1 MTRHFSTSLSRA
13 LFIVN
18 VSAILEGETMRFK
31 WLDSKALILKSRKE
45 LVTSL
50 VAAAVVTAGGL
61 AIGSVSLASA
71 QDLSRRPST
80 AEAAFLKENDAAM
93 EKMMNAMAVK
103 PTGDVDHDFV
113 TMMAPH
119 HQGAI
124 DMSEAELRYG
134 HNKQLLRIAQDIV
147 VEELQEI
154 AAMRAASGEKLT
166 PTEATLAASFV
177 GTAAGPGSASLG
189 PAANVPPSFKTER
202 PFLAQ
207 NDAAMEKMIGDMTI
221 KPTGNIDRDFVAMM
235 VPHHQGAI
243 DMARAELRYGH
254 EPALRLIAQE
264 IVVDQIQQISL
275 MRLAV
280 GEPLPPSVSSPT
292 DPLPQSLAGQAP
304 FDQPDIP
311 ISSHDRVYT
320 ADQYSNTVSVV
331 DPSSNTLV
339 GVIRLGD
346 PSPNNFSPLY
356 KGQVLVHGMGFS
368 PDHRT
373 IAVVSIGSNSVAF
386 IDTAT
391 NEVKHITYVGRAPH
405 EAFFTPDGNEVWV
418 TVRGENYVDVLDG
431 KTFKEKTRIIT
442 PAGPGMQIFSP
453 DGKYGYVCS
462 SFNPETDVVSV
473 ATHSIVA
480 RVKQASPF
488 CPNIAATPDGSQVW
502 FTLKDTGKTEVFD
515 GKPPFTVLKVLETG
529 PITNHVNIVHN
540 ANGTFAYVTIGGLNE
555 VKVFRTSD
563 FSQVATIP
571 VGALPH
577 GIWPSGDGNRV
588 YVGLENGDGIAAI
601 DTLTNKV
608 IATVR
613 IGQAPQALTYVPD
626 AVPSG
631 PGTQNLQALGVAG
644 QVAHLALAVP
654 YDPLRENPTDT
665 GNAPTSV
672 SLFDQG
678 LIQVLEAA
686 VSGLQPKQPYVL
698 ALAENPDGTGAL
710 QPLQSF
716 MTNPAGAAIVNAIG
730 PIRQLVESDLKA
742 QRRYL
747 AIVPASGTELGAR
760 VQVQVP

>member
-1 MTRHFSTSLSRA
+1 LESGSITELEGAGRRFKKESQRRN
-13 LFIVN
+13 I
-18 VSAILEGETMRFK
+18 ILEGETMRFK
-31 WLDSKALILKSRKE
+31 WLDSKTLILKSRKE
-45 LVTSL
+45 LITSL
-50 VAAAVVTAGGL
+50 VVAAVVTAGGL
-61 AIGSVSLASA
+61 AIGSASLASA
-71 QDLSRRPST
+71 QDLSRQPAA
-80 AEAAFLKENDAAM
+80 AEA
-93 EKMMNAMAVK
+93 
-103 PTGDVDHDFV
+103 
-113 TMMAPH
+113 
-119 HQGAI
+119 
-124 DMSEAELRYG
+124 
-134 HNKQLLRIAQDIV
+134 
-147 VEELQEI
+147 
-154 AAMRAASGEKLT
+154 
-166 PTEATLAASFV
+166 
-177 GTAAGPGSASLG
+177 
-189 PAANVPPSFKTER
+189 
-202 PFLAQ
+202 
-207 NDAAMEKMIGDMTI
+207 
-221 KPTGNIDRDFVAMM
+221 
-235 VPHHQGAI
+235 
-243 DMARAELRYGH
+243 
-254 EPALRLIAQE
+254 
-264 IVVDQIQQISL
+264 
-275 MRLAV
+275 
-280 GEPLPPSVSSPT
+280 PSVSSPT
-292 DPLPQSLAGQAP
+292 DPLPQPLAGQAP

-311 ISSHDRVYT
+311 INSHDRVYT
-320 ADQYSNTVSVV
+320 SDQYSNTVSVV
-331 DPSSNTLV
+331 DPSSNKLL

-418 TVRGENYVDVLDG
+418 TVRGENYVAVLDG

-473 ATHSIVA
+473 ATHRIVA

-588 YVGLENGDGIAAI
+588 YVGLENGDGVTAI

-608 IATVR
+608 IATVH

-626 AVPSG
+626 AVPSDS
-631 PGTQNLQALGVAG
+631 GTQNLQPLGVAG
-644 QVAHLALAVP
+644 QVAHLALAAPATQASSDQISVFP
-654 YDPLRENPTDT
+654 CCAPAIAAP
-665 GNAPTSV
+665 APTSV

-686 VSGLQPKQPYVL
+686 VSGLQPKQAYVL
-698 ALAENPDGTGAL
+698 ALAENPDGSGAL

-730 PIRQLVESDLKA
+730 PIRQLVETDAKA

-747 AIVPASGTELGAR
+747 VIVPATGATLGTP
-760 VQVQVP
+760 VQVQVL